1 MRFLLAALLF
11 ILAISLLLLGLA
23 QRTIWAPPDN
33 FSVNLSVS
41 SNQPYI
47 LIPAAELALMPG
59 DPVVRG
65 TGDKDVFLAMGAEND
80 IRAWIGQAGHSE
92 ALTSAD
98 GTAIGIREVAGVA
111 DYANPA
117 GSDLWINESLGEGTA
132 ELAVPAIEKS
142 AVLIAS
148 DGFEPAP
155 NRIRISWPIENS
167 TVVSDIFIGVGFGL
181 LMAAILLNLLALRK
195 MLINRGPRRKLP
207 RAPQGPK
214 YRPKKPTF
222 DVPKRGRRAA
232 RSKIAAIP
240 VGIALTFALT
250 GCAVNP
256 APIASPTPTTTQTET
271 ETETEVE
278 AIPPVVNITQV
289 RKILRQLQ
297 EVVAEADQAGDSS
310 LLEARV
316 AGPSLLFRQAHYLLM
331 TKSPEIQ
338 PLPPISGSA
347 ISITLPA
354 SSSTWP
360 RSFMIVT
367 EGDGA
372 GELPQ
377 LLVMQQQS
385 PRESY
390 KLWYNIP
397 LLPGSE
403 VPAVPAPEIGSI
415 PVEKDSLF
423 LRISPNQLP
432 DAFGD
437 VIDNGVASEFYDL
450 FNLEEDEYYKQ
461 ISTSQQ
467 EQIEKLRRAEIT
479 FSHALG
485 DENVISLSTSDSG
498 ALVAVMMT
506 DNYLIRPTRD
516 NAAVTVSGNEKL
528 LLGAEG
534 SARGV
539 RTQYGGMLLFYV
551 PASTAKGKITLLGA
565 TQSLL
570 SIRGL

>member
-33 FSVNLSVS
+33 FSVSLSVA
-41 SNQPYI
+41 SNQPYVV
-47 LIPAAELALMPG
+47 LPADELALMPG
-59 DPVVRG
+59 EPVVS
-65 TGDKDVFLAMGAEND
+65 TIGDEEVFLAVGKESD
-80 IRAWIGQAGHSE
+80 VRAWVGLSGHSE

-98 GTAIGIREVAGVA
+98 GTAIGVREVLGTAE
-111 DYANPA
+111 YLNPA
-117 GSDLWINESLGEGTA
+117 GSDLWVSESLGEGLA
-132 ELAVPAIEKS
+132 ELAVAHGGDY
-142 AVLIAS
+142 AVIVAS
-148 DGFEPAP
+148 DGFKPAP

-167 TVVSDIFIGVGFGL
+167 TVVSDAFLAVGFGL
-181 LMAAILLNLLALRK
+181 LLAAILFNLLALRK
-195 MLINRGPRRKLP
+195 MLINRGPRRKVP

-214 YRPKKPTF
+214 YRPKKPSF
-222 DVPKRGRRAA
+222 DVPKRGRRSA
-232 RSKIAAIP
+232 RSKLAIVP

-250 GCAVNP
+250 GCAVEP
-256 APIASPTPTTTQTET
+256 MPTPTPSASET
-271 ETETEVE
+271 EAAVET
-278 AIPPVVNITQV
+278 IPPVVNITQV
-289 RKILRQLQ
+289 RKILRELQ
-297 EVVAEADQAGDSS
+297 QVVAEADQSGDSS

-316 AGPSLLFRQAHYLLM
+316 AGPALLFRQAHYLLM

-354 SSSTWP
+354 SSNSWP

-367 EGDGA
+367 EGDGS

-377 LLVMQQQS
+377 MLVMQQDS

-403 VPAVPAPEIGSI
+403 VPEVAAPEIGAI
-415 PVEKDSLF
+415 PVERDSLF
-423 LRISPNQLP
+423 LKVSPNQLP
-432 DAFGD
+432 DTFGD
-437 VIDNGVASEFYDL
+437 VIDNGELSQFYNLFDL
-450 FNLEEDEYYKQ
+450 AEDEYYNQ
-461 ISTSQQ
+461 ISTSQK

-479 FSHALG
+479 FSHSLG
-485 DENVISLSTSDSG
+485 NENVISLSTSDSG

-506 DNYLIRPTRD
+506 DSYLIRPTRE
-516 NAAVTVSGNEKL
+516 NAAVTVSGDEQL

-534 SARGV
+534 SAKGV

-551 PASTAKGKITLLGA
+551 PAATSDGKITLLGA

>member
-23 QRTIWAPPDN
+23 QRTIWAPPEN

-41 SNQPYI
+41 GNQPY
-47 LIPAAELALMPG
+47 LVIPAEELALMPG
-59 DPVVRG
+59 DPVVGGIGDGKVFVAFGQEADVLAWVGQASHSEAVTSDDGIAIGVRDISG
-65 TGDKDVFLAMGAEND
+65 TGDL
-80 IRAWIGQAGHSE
+80 
-92 ALTSAD
+92 
-98 GTAIGIREVAGVA
+98 
-111 DYANPA
+111 ANPS
-117 GSDLWINESLGEGTA
+117 GSDLWIGQSLGEGFA
-132 ELAVPAIEKS
+132 ELAVTS
-142 AVLIAS
+142 GSNNAVLIAS

-155 NRIRISWPIENS
+155 TRVRIAWPIESS
-167 TVVSDIFIGVGFGL
+167 TVVSDVFLGVGFGF

-207 RAPQGPK
+207 KAPQGPK
-214 YRPKKPTF
+214 YRPKKTNF

-232 RSKIAAIP
+232 RPKIALVP
-240 VGIALTFALT
+240 VGIALTFALS
-250 GCAVNP
+250 GCSVAP
-256 APIASPTPTTTQTET
+256 APVVSPTPSESSTESAV
-271 ETETEVE
+271 ET
-278 AIPPVVNITQV
+278 IPPVVNITQV
-289 RKILRQLQ
+289 RKILRELQ
-297 EVVAEADQAGDSS
+297 EVVAEADQSGDSS

-316 AGPSLLFRQAHYLLM
+316 AGPALLFRQAHYLLM
-331 TKSPEIQ
+331 TKSPEIE
-338 PLPPISGSA
+338 PLAPISGSA

-354 SSSTWP
+354 STNSWP

-367 EGDGA
+367 EGDGS

-377 LLVMQQQS
+377 MLVMQQAS

-397 LLPGSE
+397 LLPGSVVPE
-403 VPAVPAPEIGSI
+403 VAAPEIGAI
-415 PVEKDSLF
+415 PIATDSLF
-423 LRISPNQLP
+423 LKVSPNQLP
-432 DAFGD
+432 TTFGD
-437 VIDNGVASEFYDL
+437 VIDKGELSEFYNLFDL
-450 FNLEEDEYYKQ
+450 TEDEYYKQ
-461 ISTSQQ
+461 ISTSQK

-479 FSHALG
+479 FTHGLG

-534 SARGV
+534 SAKGV
-539 RTQYGGMLLFYV
+539 RTQYAGMLLFYV
-551 PASTAKGKITLLGA
+551 PSATNQGKITLLGA

>member
-41 SNQPYI
+41 GNQPF
-47 LIPAAELALMPG
+47 LVLPAEELSLMPG
-59 DPVVRG
+59 DPVVSASG
-65 TGDKDVFLAMGAEND
+65 EGKVFVAFGQEADVLA
-80 IRAWIGQAGHSE
+80 WVGQTSHSE
-92 ALTSAD
+92 AVTSDD
-98 GTAIGIREVAGVA
+98 GTAIGVRDVVGTGDLA
-111 DYANPA
+111 DPS
-117 GSDLWINESLGEGTA
+117 GSDLWIGQSEGEGLA
-132 ELAVPAIEKS
+132 ELAVVSGANN

-155 NRIRISWPIENS
+155 TRVRIAWPIENS
-167 TVVSDIFIGVGFGL
+167 TVVSDIFLGVGLGFL
-181 LMAAILLNLLALRK
+181 VAAILLNLLALRK

-207 RAPQGPK
+207 KAPQGPR
-214 YRPKKPTF
+214 YRPRKSNF

-232 RSKIAAIP
+232 RSKIALVP
-240 VGIALTFALT
+240 VGIALSFALS
-250 GCAVNP
+250 GCSVAP
-256 APIASPTPTTTQTET
+256 APVVSPTPSET
-271 ETETEVE
+271 ASESAVET
-278 AIPPVVNITQV
+278 IPPVVNITQV
-289 RKILRQLQ
+289 RKILRELQ
-297 EVVAEADQAGDSS
+297 EVVAEADQSGDSS

-316 AGPSLLFRQAHYLLM
+316 AGPALLFRQAHYLLM

-354 SSSTWP
+354 STNIWP

-377 LLVMQQQS
+377 MLVMQQAS
-385 PRESY
+385 PRDSY

-403 VPAVPAPEIGSI
+403 VPEVAAPEVGAI
-415 PVEKDSLF
+415 PVATDSLF
-423 LRISPNQLP
+423 LKLPPNQLP
-432 DAFGD
+432 TAFGD
-437 VIDNGVASEFYDL
+437 VIDNGEASQFYNLFDL
-450 FNLEEDEYYKQ
+450 TEDEYYKQ
-461 ISTSQQ
+461 ISTSQK

-479 FSHALG
+479 FTHELG

-506 DNYLIRPTRD
+506 DNYLIRPTRQ

-534 SARGV
+534 SAKGV
-539 RTQYGGMLLFYV
+539 RTQYAGMLLFYV
-551 PASTAKGKITLLGA
+551 PAATDKGKITLLGA

>member
-41 SNQPYI
+41 GNQPY
-47 LIPAAELALMPG
+47 LVIPAEELSLMPG
-59 DPVVRG
+59 DPVVAG
-65 TGDKDVFLAMGAEND
+65 IGEGKVFVAFGSEADVLA
-80 IRAWIGQAGHSE
+80 WVGQASHSE
-92 ALTSAD
+92 AVTSED
-98 GTAIGIREVAGVA
+98 GTAIGVRDVVGTG
-111 DYANPA
+111 DLANPA
-117 GSDLWINESLGEGTA
+117 GSDLWIGESVGEGFT
-132 ELAVPAIEKS
+132 ELAVTAGSKN
-142 AVLIAS
+142 AALVAS

-155 NRIRISWPIENS
+155 TNVRIAWPIESS
-167 TVVSDIFIGVGFGL
+167 TAVSDTFLAVGFGFL
-181 LMAAILLNLLALRK
+181 IAAILLNLLALRK

-207 RAPQGPK
+207 KAPQGPK
-214 YRPKKPTF
+214 YRPKKTNF

-232 RSKIAAIP
+232 RSKIALVP
-240 VGIALTFALT
+240 VGIALTFALS
-250 GCAVNP
+250 GCSVAP
-256 APIASPTPTTTQTET
+256 APVVSPTPSESSTEEVV
-271 ETETEVE
+271 ET
-278 AIPPVVNITQV
+278 IPPVVNSIQV
-289 RKILRQLQ
+289 RKILRELQ
-297 EVVAEADQAGDSS
+297 QVVAEADQSGDSS

-316 AGPSLLFRQAHYLLM
+316 AGPALLFRQAHYLLM

-354 SSSTWP
+354 STNSWP

-367 EGDGA
+367 EGDGS

-377 LLVMQQQS
+377 MLVMQQAS
-385 PRESY
+385 PRDSY

-397 LLPGSE
+397 LLPGSV
-403 VPAVPAPEIGSI
+403 VPEVPAPEIGSI
-415 PVEKDSLF
+415 PVATDSLF
-423 LRISPNQLP
+423 LKISPNQLP
-432 DAFGD
+432 TAFGD
-437 VIDNGVASEFYDL
+437 VIDNGEFSQFYSLFDL
-450 FNLEEDEYYKQ
+450 TEDEYYKQ
-461 ISTSQQ
+461 ISTSQK

-479 FSHALG
+479 FTHEIG

-506 DNYLIRPTRD
+506 DNYLIRPTRE

-534 SARGV
+534 SAKGV
-539 RTQYGGMLLFYV
+539 RTQYAGMLLFYV
-551 PASTAKGKITLLGA
+551 PASTATGKITLLGA

>member
-33 FSVNLSVS
+33 FSVNLTVS
-41 SNQPYI
+41 GNEPY
-47 LIPAAELALMPG
+47 LVIPAEELALMPG
-59 DPVVRG
+59 DPVIGASGEGAVFVAFG
-65 TGDKDVFLAMGAEND
+65 QEADVLA
-80 IRAWIGQAGHSE
+80 WVGQASHSE
-92 ALTSAD
+92 AVTSDD
-98 GTAIGIREVAGVA
+98 GTAIGVRDVAGA
-111 DYANPA
+111 GDLANPS
-117 GSDLWINESLGEGTA
+117 GSDLWVNEAKGEGFA
-132 ELAVPAIEKS
+132 EVAVPAGGNNAAI
-142 AVLIAS
+142 IAS

-155 NRIRISWPIENS
+155 TRVRVAWPIESS
-167 TVVSDIFIGVGFGL
+167 TVVSDVFLATGFSFL
-181 LMAAILLNLLALRK
+181 VAAILLNLLALRK

-207 RAPQGPK
+207 KAPQGPK
-214 YRPKKPTF
+214 YRPKKANL

-232 RSKIAAIP
+232 RSKIAIVP
-240 VGIALTFALT
+240 VGIALTFALS
-250 GCAVNP
+250 GCSLAP
-256 APIASPTPTTTQTET
+256 APVVSPTPSASPTET
-271 ETETEVE
+271 AVEV
-278 AIPPVVNITQV
+278 IPPVVNITQV
-289 RKILRQLQ
+289 RKILRELQ
-297 EVVAEADQAGDSS
+297 EVVSAADQSGDSS

-316 AGPSLLFRQAHYLLM
+316 AGPALLFRQAHYLLM

-354 SSSTWP
+354 STNSWP

-377 LLVMQQQS
+377 MLVMQQDS

-403 VPAVPAPEIGSI
+403 IPEVAAPEVGSI
-415 PVEKDSLF
+415 PVATDSLF

-432 DAFGD
+432 TAFGD
-437 VIDNGVASEFYDL
+437 VIDNGEASQFYNLFDL
-450 FNLEEDEYYKQ
+450 TEDEYYNQ
-461 ISTSQQ
+461 ISTSQK

-485 DENVISLSTSDSG
+485 DENVISLSTADSG

-506 DNYLIRPTRD
+506 DNYLIRPTRA

-534 SARGV
+534 SAQGV

-551 PASTAKGKITLLGA
+551 PAATAKGKITLLGA

>member
-33 FSVNLSVS
+33 FSVNLTVS
-41 SNQPYI
+41 GNEPY
-47 LIPAAELALMPG
+47 LVIPAEELALMPG
-59 DPVVRG
+59 DPVIGAIGEGAVFVAFG
-65 TGDKDVFLAMGAEND
+65 QEADVLA
-80 IRAWIGQAGHSE
+80 WVGQASHSE
-92 ALTSAD
+92 AVTSDD
-98 GTAIGIREVAGVA
+98 GTAIGVRDVAGA
-111 DYANPA
+111 GDLANPS
-117 GSDLWINESLGEGTA
+117 GSDLWVNEAKGEGFA
-132 ELAVPAIEKS
+132 EVAVPAGGKNAAI
-142 AVLIAS
+142 IAS

-155 NRIRISWPIENS
+155 TRVRVAWPIESS
-167 TVVSDIFIGVGFGL
+167 TVVSDVFLATGFSFL
-181 LMAAILLNLLALRK
+181 VAAILLNLLALRK

-207 RAPQGPK
+207 KAPQGPK
-214 YRPKKPTF
+214 YRPKKANL

-232 RSKIAAIP
+232 RSKIAIVP
-240 VGIALTFALT
+240 VGVALTFALS
-250 GCAVNP
+250 GCSLAP
-256 APIASPTPTTTQTET
+256 APVVSPTPSASPTET
-271 ETETEVE
+271 AVEV
-278 AIPPVVNITQV
+278 IPPVVNITQV
-289 RKILRQLQ
+289 RKILRELQ
-297 EVVAEADQAGDSS
+297 EVVSAADQSGDSS

-316 AGPSLLFRQAHYLLM
+316 AGPALLFRQAHYLLM

-354 SSSTWP
+354 STNSWP

-377 LLVMQQQS
+377 MLVMQQDS

-403 VPAVPAPEIGSI
+403 IPEVAAPEVGSI
-415 PVEKDSLF
+415 PVATDSLF

-432 DAFGD
+432 TAFGD
-437 VIDNGVASEFYDL
+437 VIDNGEASQFYNLFDL
-450 FNLEEDEYYKQ
+450 TEDEYYNQ
-461 ISTSQQ
+461 ISTSQK

-485 DENVISLSTSDSG
+485 DENVISLSTADSG

-506 DNYLIRPTRD
+506 DNYLIRPTRA

-534 SARGV
+534 SAQGV

-551 PASTAKGKITLLGA
+551 PAATAKGKITLLGA

>member
-41 SNQPYI
+41 GNEPY
-47 LIPAAELALMPG
+47 LVIPAEELALMPG
-59 DPVVRG
+59 DPVVG
-65 TGDKDVFLAMGAEND
+65 GIGDGEVLVAYGREADVLA
-80 IRAWIGQAGHSE
+80 WVGQSLHSE
-92 ALTSAD
+92 AVTSDD
-98 GTAIGIREVAGVA
+98 GTAIGVRDVAGTT
-111 DYANPA
+111 DLANPS
-117 GSDLWINESLGEGTA
+117 GSDLWINQSLGEGFA
-132 ELAVPAIEKS
+132 ELAIPAGGNN
-142 AVLIAS
+142 AVLVAS

-155 NRIRISWPIENS
+155 TRVRVAWPIENS
-167 TVVSDIFIGVGFGL
+167 TVVSDAFLSVGFGFL
-181 LMAAILLNLLALRK
+181 IAAILLNLLALRK

-207 RAPQGPK
+207 KAPQGPK
-214 YRPKKPTF
+214 YRPRKSNF

-232 RSKIAAIP
+232 RSKIAIVP
-240 VGIALTFALT
+240 IGIALIFALS
-250 GCAVNP
+250 GCSMTS
-256 APIASPTPTTTQTET
+256 APIATPTPSAS
-271 ETETEVE
+271 ETEVAVE
-278 AIPPVVNITQV
+278 TIPPVVNITQV
-289 RKILRQLQ
+289 RNILRQLQ
-297 EVVAEADQAGDSS
+297 EVVAVADESGDSS
-310 LLEARV
+310 LLEPRV
-316 AGPSLLFRQAHYLLM
+316 AGPALLFRQAHYLLM

-354 SSSTWP
+354 STTSWP

-367 EGDGA
+367 EGDGS

-377 LLVMQQQS
+377 LLVLQQAS

-403 VPAVPAPEIGSI
+403 IPAVAAPEIGAI
-415 PVEKDSLF
+415 PVATDSLF
-423 LRISPNQLP
+423 LKISPNQLP
-432 DAFGD
+432 TAFGD
-437 VIDNGVASEFYDL
+437 VIDNGPTSLFYSLFDL
-450 FNLEEDEYYKQ
+450 TEDEYYKQ
-461 ISTSQQ
+461 ISTSQK

-479 FSHALG
+479 FTHALG
-485 DENVISLSTSDSG
+485 DENIISLSTSDSG

-506 DNYLIRPTRD
+506 DNYLIRPTRE

-534 SARGV
+534 SAKGV
-539 RTQYGGMLLFYV
+539 RTQYAGMLLFYV
-551 PASTAKGKITLLGA
+551 PAATAEGKITLLGA

>member
-41 SNQPYI
+41 GNEPY
-47 LIPAAELALMPG
+47 LVIPAEQLALMPG
-59 DPVVRG
+59 DPVIG
-65 TGDKDVFLAMGAEND
+65 GIGDGEVFVAYGQEADVLA
-80 IRAWIGQAGHSE
+80 WVGQSLHSE
-92 ALTSAD
+92 AVTSDD
-98 GTAIGIREVAGVA
+98 GTAIGIRDVAGTT
-111 DYANPA
+111 DLANPS
-117 GSDLWINESLGEGTA
+117 GSDLWISQSLGEGYA
-132 ELAVPAIEKS
+132 ELAIPAGGNN

-155 NRIRISWPIENS
+155 TRVRVAWPIESS
-167 TVVSDIFIGVGFGL
+167 TLVSDIFLSVGFGFL
-181 LMAAILLNLLALRK
+181 TVAILLNLLALRK

-214 YRPKKPTF
+214 YRPKKEKLNI
-222 DVPKRGRRAA
+222 PKRGRRAA
-232 RSKIAAIP
+232 RSKIALIP
-240 VGIALTFALT
+240 VGIVLTFAVS
-250 GCAVNP
+250 GCSLEP
-256 APIASPTPTTTQTET
+256 IPIASPSPSESPSETITET
-271 ETETEVE
+271 
-278 AIPPVVNITQV
+278 ISPVVNISQV
-289 RKILRQLQ
+289 RKILRELQ
-297 EVVAEADQAGDSS
+297 QAVAEADQSGDSS
-310 LLEARV
+310 LLESRV
-316 AGPSLLFRQAHYLLM
+316 AGPALIFRQAHYLLM
-331 TKSPEIQ
+331 TKSPDLA
-338 PLPPISGSA
+338 PPPPISGSA

-354 SSSTWP
+354 ASKVWP

-377 LLVMQQQS
+377 MLVMQQAS

-403 VPAVPAPEIGSI
+403 IPEVAAPEVGAT
-415 PVEKDSLF
+415 PVSADSLF
-423 LRISPNQLP
+423 LKISPNQLP
-432 DAFGD
+432 TVFGE
-437 VIDNGVASEFYDL
+437 VIDDGAQSEFYNLFDL
-450 FNLEEDEYYKQ
+450 AEDEYYQQ
-461 ISTSQQ
+461 ISSSQKD
-467 EQIEKLRRAEIT
+467 QIEKLKRAKIS
-479 FSHALG
+479 FSHKLG
-485 DENVISLSTSDSG
+485 NPNVISLTTSDSG

-506 DNYLIRPTRD
+506 DIYLIRSTGQ
-516 NAAVTVSGNEKL
+516 NAAVTVSGDEQL

-534 SARGV
+534 SAKGV

-551 PASTAKGKITLLGA
+551 PAATSDAKVTLLGA

>member
-41 SNQPYI
+41 GNEPY
-47 LIPAAELALMPG
+47 LVIPAEQLALMPG
-59 DPVVRG
+59 DPVIG
-65 TGDKDVFLAMGAEND
+65 GIGDGEVFVAYGQEADVLA
-80 IRAWIGQAGHSE
+80 WVGQSLHSE
-92 ALTSAD
+92 AVTSDD
-98 GTAIGIREVAGVA
+98 GTAIGIRDVAGTT
-111 DYANPA
+111 DLANPS
-117 GSDLWINESLGEGTA
+117 GSDLWISQSLGEGYA
-132 ELAVPAIEKS
+132 ELAIPAGGNN

-155 NRIRISWPIENS
+155 TRVRVAWPIESS
-167 TVVSDIFIGVGFGL
+167 TLVSDIFLSVGFGFL
-181 LMAAILLNLLALRK
+181 TVAILLNLLALRK

-214 YRPKKPTF
+214 YRPKKEKLNI
-222 DVPKRGRRAA
+222 PKRGRRAA
-232 RSKIAAIP
+232 RSKIALIP
-240 VGIALTFALT
+240 VGIVLTFAVS
-250 GCAVNP
+250 GCSLEP
-256 APIASPTPTTTQTET
+256 IPIASPSPSESPSETITET
-271 ETETEVE
+271 
-278 AIPPVVNITQV
+278 ISPVVNISQV
-289 RKILRQLQ
+289 RKILRELQ
-297 EVVAEADQAGDSS
+297 QAVAEADQSGDSS
-310 LLEARV
+310 LLESRV
-316 AGPSLLFRQAHYLLM
+316 AGPALIFRQAHYLLM
-331 TKSPEIQ
+331 TKSPDLA
-338 PLPPISGSA
+338 PPPPISGSA

-354 SSSTWP
+354 ASKVWP

-377 LLVMQQQS
+377 MLVMQQAS

-403 VPAVPAPEIGSI
+403 IPEVAAPEVGAT
-415 PVEKDSLF
+415 PVSADSLF
-423 LRISPNQLP
+423 LKISPNQLP
-432 DAFGD
+432 TVFGE
-437 VIDNGVASEFYDL
+437 VIDDGAQSEFYNLFDL
-450 FNLEEDEYYKQ
+450 AEDEYYQQ
-461 ISTSQQ
+461 ISSSQKD
-467 EQIEKLRRAEIT
+467 QIEKLKRAKIS
-479 FSHALG
+479 FSHKLG
-485 DENVISLSTSDSG
+485 NPNVISLTTSDSG

-506 DNYLIRPTRD
+506 DIYLIRPTGQ
-516 NAAVTVSGNEKL
+516 NAAVTVSGDEQL

-534 SARGV
+534 SAKGV

-551 PASTAKGKITLLGA
+551 PAATSDAKVTLLGA

>member
-41 SNQPYI
+41 GNQPY
-47 LIPAAELALMPG
+47 LVIPAEELALMPG
-59 DPVVRG
+59 DPVVG
-65 TGDKDVFLAMGAEND
+65 GIGEGPVFVAFGQEADVLAWVGLAN
-80 IRAWIGQAGHSE
+80 HSE
-92 ALTSAD
+92 AVTSDD
-98 GTAIGIREVAGVA
+98 GTAIGVRDVPGTG
-111 DYANPA
+111 DLANPT
-117 GSDLWINESLGEGTA
+117 GSDLWVGESLGEGFA
-132 ELAVPAIEKS
+132 EIAVTS
-142 AVLIAS
+142 GVNNAVLIAS
-148 DGFEPAP
+148 DGFKPAP
-155 NRIRISWPIENS
+155 TRVRIAWPIESS
-167 TVVSDIFIGVGFGL
+167 TVVSDVFLGVGFGL
-181 LMAAILLNLLALRK
+181 LMIAILLNLLALRK

-207 RAPQGPK
+207 KAPQGPK
-214 YRPKKPTF
+214 YRPKKTNF

-232 RSKIAAIP
+232 RSKIALVP
-240 VGIALTFALT
+240 VGIALTFALS
-250 GCAVNP
+250 GCSVAP
-256 APIASPTPTTTQTET
+256 APVVSPTPSESSTES
-271 ETETEVE
+271 EVE
-278 AIPPVVNITQV
+278 TIPPVVNITQV
-289 RKILRQLQ
+289 RKILRELQ
-297 EVVAEADQAGDSS
+297 EVVAQADQSGDSS

-316 AGPSLLFRQAHYLLM
+316 AGPALLFRQAHYLLM
-331 TKSPEIQ
+331 TKSAEIQ

-354 SSSTWP
+354 SANSWP

-367 EGDGA
+367 EGDGS

-377 LLVMQQQS
+377 MLVMQQAS

-397 LLPGSE
+397 LLPGSVVPE
-403 VPAVPAPEIGSI
+403 VAAPEIGSI
-415 PVEKDSLF
+415 PVATDSLF
-423 LRISPNQLP
+423 LKISPNQLP
-432 DAFGD
+432 TAFGD
-437 VIDNGVASEFYDL
+437 VIDNGPSSQFYNLFDL
-450 FNLEEDEYYKQ
+450 TEDEYYNQ
-461 ISTSQQ
+461 ISTSQK

-479 FSHALG
+479 FTHELG

-534 SARGV
+534 SAKGV
-539 RTQYGGMLLFYV
+539 RTQYAGMLLFYV
-551 PASTAKGKITLLGA
+551 PAATYQGKITLLGA

>member
-41 SNQPYI
+41 GNEPY
-47 LIPAAELALMPG
+47 LVIPAEQLALMPG
-59 DPVVRG
+59 DPVIG
-65 TGDKDVFLAMGAEND
+65 GIGDGEVFVAYGQEADVLA
-80 IRAWIGQAGHSE
+80 WVGQSLHSE
-92 ALTSAD
+92 AVTSDD
-98 GTAIGIREVAGVA
+98 GTAIGIRDVAGTT
-111 DYANPA
+111 DLANPS
-117 GSDLWINESLGEGTA
+117 GSDLWISQSLGEGYA
-132 ELAVPAIEKS
+132 ELAIPAGGNN

-155 NRIRISWPIENS
+155 TRVRVAWPIESS
-167 TVVSDIFIGVGFGL
+167 TIVSDIFMSVGFGFL
-181 LMAAILLNLLALRK
+181 TVAILLNLLALRK

-214 YRPKKPTF
+214 YRPKKEKLNI
-222 DVPKRGRRAA
+222 PKRGRRSA
-232 RSKIAAIP
+232 RSKIALIP
-240 VGIALTFALT
+240 VGIVLTFAVS
-250 GCAVNP
+250 GCSLEP
-256 APIASPTPTTTQTET
+256 IPIASPSPSESQSETITET
-271 ETETEVE
+271 
-278 AIPPVVNITQV
+278 ISPVVNISQV
-289 RKILRQLQ
+289 RKILRELQ
-297 EVVAEADQAGDSS
+297 QAVAEADQSGDSS
-310 LLEARV
+310 LLESRV
-316 AGPSLLFRQAHYLLM
+316 AGPALIFRQAHYLLM
-331 TKSPEIQ
+331 TKSPDLA
-338 PLPPISGSA
+338 PPPPISGSA

-354 SSSTWP
+354 ASKVWP

-377 LLVMQQQS
+377 MLVMQQAS

-403 VPAVPAPEIGSI
+403 IPEVAAPELGAT
-415 PVEKDSLF
+415 PVSADSLF
-423 LRISPNQLP
+423 LKISPNQLP
-432 DAFGD
+432 TVFGE
-437 VIDNGVASEFYDL
+437 VIDDGPQSEFYNLFDL
-450 FNLEEDEYYKQ
+450 AEDEYYQQ
-461 ISTSQQ
+461 ISSSQKD
-467 EQIEKLRRAEIT
+467 QIEKLKRAKIS
-479 FSHALG
+479 FSHKLG
-485 DENVISLSTSDSG
+485 NPNVISLTTSDSG

-506 DNYLIRPTRD
+506 DIYLIRPTGQ
-516 NAAVTVSGNEKL
+516 NAAVTVSGDEQL

-534 SARGV
+534 SAKGV

-551 PASTAKGKITLLGA
+551 PAATSDAKVTLLGA

>member
-41 SNQPYI
+41 GNQPF
-47 LIPAAELALMPG
+47 LVLPAEELSLMPG
-59 DPVVRG
+59 DPVVSASG
-65 TGDKDVFLAMGAEND
+65 EGKVFVAFGQEADVLA
-80 IRAWIGQAGHSE
+80 WVGQTSHSE
-92 ALTSAD
+92 AVTSDD
-98 GTAIGIREVAGVA
+98 GTAIGVRDVVGTGDLA
-111 DYANPA
+111 DPS
-117 GSDLWINESLGEGTA
+117 GSDLWIGQSEGEGLA
-132 ELAVPAIEKS
+132 ELAVVSGANN

-155 NRIRISWPIENS
+155 TRVRIAWPIENS
-167 TVVSDIFIGVGFGL
+167 TVVSDIFLGVGLGFL
-181 LMAAILLNLLALRK
+181 VAAILLNLLALRK

-207 RAPQGPK
+207 KAPQGPR
-214 YRPKKPTF
+214 YRPRKSNF

-232 RSKIAAIP
+232 RSKIALVP
-240 VGIALTFALT
+240 VGIALTFALS
-250 GCAVNP
+250 GCSVAP
-256 APIASPTPTTTQTET
+256 APVVSPTPSET
-271 ETETEVE
+271 ASESAVET
-278 AIPPVVNITQV
+278 IPPVVNITQV
-289 RKILRQLQ
+289 RKILRELQ
-297 EVVAEADQAGDSS
+297 EVVAEADQSGDSS

-316 AGPSLLFRQAHYLLM
+316 AGPALLFRQAHYLLM

-354 SSSTWP
+354 STNIWP

-377 LLVMQQQS
+377 MLVMQQAS
-385 PRESY
+385 PRDSY

-403 VPAVPAPEIGSI
+403 VPEVAAPEVGAI
-415 PVEKDSLF
+415 PVATDSLF
-423 LRISPNQLP
+423 LKLPPNQLP
-432 DAFGD
+432 TAFGD
-437 VIDNGVASEFYDL
+437 VIDNGEASQFYNLFDL
-450 FNLEEDEYYKQ
+450 TEDEYYKQ
-461 ISTSQQ
+461 ISTSQK

-479 FSHALG
+479 FTHELG

-506 DNYLIRPTRD
+506 DNYLIRPTRQ

-534 SARGV
+534 SAKGV
-539 RTQYGGMLLFYV
+539 RTQYAGMLLFYV
-551 PASTAKGKITLLGA
+551 PAATDKGKITLLGA

>member
-23 QRTIWAPPDN
+23 QRTIWAPPEN

-41 SNQPYI
+41 GNQPY
-47 LIPAAELALMPG
+47 LVIPAEELALMPG
-59 DPVVRG
+59 DPVVG
-65 TGDKDVFLAMGAEND
+65 GVGEGKVFVAFGKQADVLA
-80 IRAWIGQAGHSE
+80 WVGQANHSE
-92 ALTSAD
+92 AVTSDD
-98 GTAIGIREVAGVA
+98 GTAIGVRDVSGTG
-111 DYANPA
+111 DLANPS
-117 GSDLWINESLGEGTA
+117 GSDLWIGESLGEGFA
-132 ELAVPAIEKS
+132 ELAVSSGENN

-155 NRIRISWPIENS
+155 SRVRIAWPIESS
-167 TVVSDIFIGVGFGL
+167 TVVSDVFLGVGFGL

-207 RAPQGPK
+207 KAPQGPK
-214 YRPKKPTF
+214 YRPKKTNF

-232 RSKIAAIP
+232 RSKIAMVP
-240 VGIALTFALT
+240 VGIALTFALA
-250 GCAVNP
+250 GCSVAP
-256 APIASPTPTTTQTET
+256 APVVSPTPSETSTESAV
-271 ETETEVE
+271 ET
-278 AIPPVVNITQV
+278 IPPVVNVTQV
-289 RKILRQLQ
+289 RKILRELQ
-297 EVVAEADQAGDSS
+297 EVVAAADQSGDSS

-316 AGPSLLFRQAHYLLM
+316 AGPALLFRQAHYLLM

-354 SSSTWP
+354 STNSWP

-367 EGDGA
+367 EGDGS

-377 LLVMQQQS
+377 MLVMQQAS

-403 VPAVPAPEIGSI
+403 VPEVAAPEVGSI
-415 PVEKDSLF
+415 PVATDSLF
-423 LRISPNQLP
+423 LKISPNQLP
-432 DAFGD
+432 TAFGD
-437 VIDNGVASEFYDL
+437 VIDNGEFSQFYNLFDL
-450 FNLEEDEYYKQ
+450 TEDEYYNQ
-461 ISTSQQ
+461 ISTSQK
-467 EQIEKLRRAEIT
+467 EQIEKLRRAEISFT
-479 FSHALG
+479 HELG
-485 DENVISLSTSDSG
+485 DQNVISLSTSDSG

-506 DNYLIRPTRD
+506 DNYLIRPTRE

-534 SARGV
+534 SAKGV
-539 RTQYGGMLLFYV
+539 RTQYAGMLLFYV
-551 PASTAKGKITLLGA
+551 PAATSQGKITLLGA

>member
-33 FSVNLSVS
+33 FSVNLSFS
-41 SNQPYI
+41 GNQPY
-47 LIPAAELALMPG
+47 LVIPAEELALMPG
-59 DPVVRG
+59 DPVVG
-65 TGDKDVFLAMGAEND
+65 GIGEGDVFVAYGQEADVL
-80 IRAWIGQAGHSE
+80 AWIGQASFSE
-92 ALTSAD
+92 ALTSDD
-98 GTAIGIREVAGVA
+98 GTALGVRDVAGTA
-111 DYANPA
+111 DLANPS
-117 GSDLWINESLGEGTA
+117 GSDLWITESKGEGFA
-132 ELAVPAIEKS
+132 ELAVPAGENN

-155 NRIRISWPIENS
+155 TRVRVAWPIESS
-167 TVVSDIFIGVGFGL
+167 TAVSDVFLGVGFSFL
-181 LMAAILLNLLALRK
+181 VAAIVLNLLALRK

-207 RAPQGPK
+207 KAPQGPK
-214 YRPKKPTF
+214 YRPRKVSL
-222 DVPKRGRRAA
+222 DIPKRGRRAA
-232 RSKIAAIP
+232 RSKIALVPIG
-240 VGIALTFALT
+240 VALTFALT
-250 GCAVNP
+250 GCSVAT
-256 APIASPTPTTTQTET
+256 APVVSPTPSESPTES
-271 ETETEVE
+271 VAA
-278 AIPPVVNITQV
+278 AIPPVVNVSQV
-289 RKILRQLQ
+289 RKILRELQ
-297 EVVAEADQAGDSS
+297 EVVSAADESGDST
-310 LLEARV
+310 LLETRM
-316 AGPSLLFRQAHYLLM
+316 AGPALIFRQAHYLLM
-331 TKSPEIQ
+331 TKSPEIE

-354 SSSTWP
+354 STTGWP

-367 EGDGA
+367 DSDGA

-377 LLVMQQQS
+377 MLVMQQAS

-403 VPAVPAPEIGSI
+403 IPEVAAPEVGAI
-415 PVEKDSLF
+415 PVATDSLF

-432 DAFGD
+432 TAFGD
-437 VIDNGVASEFYDL
+437 VIDNGSASQFYGLFDL
-450 FNLEEDEYYKQ
+450 TEDEYYKQ
-461 ISTSQQ
+461 ISTSQK

-485 DENVISLSTSDSG
+485 DANVISLSTSDSG

-516 NAAVTVSGNEKL
+516 NAAVTVSGNEQL

-534 SARGV
+534 SAQGV

-551 PASTAKGKITLLGA
+551 PASTAEGKITLLGA

>member
-23 QRTIWAPPDN
+23 QRTIWAPPEN

-41 SNQPYI
+41 GNQPY
-47 LIPAAELALMPG
+47 LVIPAEELALMPG
-59 DPVVRG
+59 DPVVG
-65 TGDKDVFLAMGAEND
+65 GIGDGKVFVAFGQEADVLA
-80 IRAWIGQAGHSE
+80 WVGQTSHSE
-92 ALTSAD
+92 AVTSDD
-98 GTAIGIREVAGVA
+98 GTAIGVRDVVGTG
-111 DYANPA
+111 DLANPS
-117 GSDLWINESLGEGTA
+117 GSDLWIGESLGEGFA
-132 ELAVPAIEKS
+132 ELAVSSGANN

-148 DGFEPAP
+148 DGFEPVP
-155 NRIRISWPIENS
+155 TRVRIAWPIESS
-167 TVVSDIFIGVGFGL
+167 TVVSDVFLGVGFGL

-207 RAPQGPK
+207 KAPQGPK
-214 YRPKKPTF
+214 YRPKKTNF

-232 RSKIAAIP
+232 RSKIAMVP
-240 VGIALTFALT
+240 VGLALSFALS
-250 GCAVNP
+250 GCSIAP
-256 APIASPTPTTTQTET
+256 APVVSPTPSETATESAV
-271 ETETEVE
+271 ET
-278 AIPPVVNITQV
+278 IPPVVNVTQV
-289 RKILRQLQ
+289 RKILRELQ
-297 EVVAEADQAGDSS
+297 EVVAAADQSGDSS

-316 AGPSLLFRQAHYLLM
+316 AGPALLFRQAHYLLM

-347 ISITLPA
+347 ISITRPA
-354 SSSTWP
+354 STNSWP

-367 EGDGA
+367 EGDGS

-377 LLVMQQQS
+377 MLVMQQAS

-397 LLPGSE
+397 LLPGSVVPE
-403 VPAVPAPEIGSI
+403 VAAPEVGSI
-415 PVEKDSLF
+415 PVATDSLF
-423 LRISPNQLP
+423 LKISPNQLP
-432 DAFGD
+432 TAFGD
-437 VIDNGVASEFYDL
+437 VIDNGEFSQFYNLFDL
-450 FNLEEDEYYKQ
+450 TEDEYYNQ
-461 ISTSQQ
+461 ISTSQK
-467 EQIEKLRRAEIT
+467 EQIEKLRRAEISFT
-479 FSHALG
+479 HELG
-485 DENVISLSTSDSG
+485 DQNVISLSTSDSG

-506 DNYLIRPTRD
+506 DNYLIRPTRE

-534 SARGV
+534 SAKGV
-539 RTQYGGMLLFYV
+539 RTQYAGMLLFYV
-551 PASTAKGKITLLGA
+551 PAATDQGKITLLGA